1 MTNRCVIDTQA
12 VLRFGSVAR
21 QAFRDLDRVASRSV
35 ETIALIAESVPDS
48 RTVPAWCETA
58 CALANLVQR
67 GAERFGGLADHVD
80 RTATAFDRS
89 DRTVAAGLDGSAVR
103 I

>member
-1 MTNRCVIDTQA
+1 MPDTCVIDTQA

-21 QAFRDLDRVASRSV
+21 QAFRDLDRVAARSV
-35 ETIALIAESVPDS
+35 ETIALIAESIPDS
-48 RTVPAWCETA
+48 ETVPAWCETA

-67 GAERFGGLADHVD
+67 GADRFGLLAEHI
-80 RTATAFDRS
+80 
-89 DRTVAAGLDGSAVR
+89 DRTVAAFGWSDRAAAAQLDRPAVR